1 MPSEKQIMRLKN
13 VLAQRLKITKNVS
26 SVLILLPPLF
36 QIYFIWEYHRKMV
49 DFPTSRRSIRSA
61 RIKLHGSAN

>member
-13 VLAQRLKITKNVS
+13 VLAQRLKITKKC
-26 SVLILLPPLF
+26 LF
-36 QIYFIWEYHRKMV
+36 RLDFAATIVPNLFHFGNYHKMV

>member
-1 MPSEKQIMRLKN
+1 MPSEKQIMRLKKCPRTAFEN
-13 VLAQRLKITKNVS
+13 HQKCLFRLDFAATK
-26 SVLILLPPLF
+26 
-36 QIYFIWEYHRKMV
+36 FISFGNYRKMV